1 MPLHAAARKRPSRPW
16 HGWCFSVVKIELEC
30 RMEQL
35 SAELV
40 ENEPQARG
48 ENRMAVPN
56 WDVGASLPA
65 GGASQSD
72 ERGGVAKLDLPRKAM
87 VAAAAVLTL
96 LWFAF
101 LAWGAVRLVGTLFF

>member
-1 MPLHAAARKRPSRPW
+1 
-16 HGWCFSVVKIELEC
+16 
-30 RMEQL
+30 MEQV

-40 ENEPQARG
+40 ENGPQARG

-101 LAWGAVRLVGTLFF
+101 LAWGAARLVGILFL